1 MFFSRKKTA
10 SSSPLSDGV
19 KPSDNGGSGKV
30 DGAKRKPLAYGGAAP
45 SRRSG
50 SADAAA
56 RSASAGPGEHG
67 GSRAT
72 APKASPTAVAAGWA
86 QAHAQTLGERESRA
100 RLAAQRSG
108 RPWTLHADEQT
119 RQILADCPERRVSA
133 ATAAKYRRAY
143 DNLRATGRTALE
155 AAGTRAHWDFL
166 RTACRFCMEADARA
180 WRAASERAMKR
191 GDLASAQ
198 RRTERAWRLATVL
211 DSMFIQQDRQTWS
224 HKAAEMKAAGT
235 RPVTKSKRST
245 RAPAP
250 EVAAGVLLGRQQRV
264 QERHAERLAVLALT
278 GCRPAELRAGVS
290 FKVIEGKHGAVLH
303 LTLHGAKWN
312 GEGRGLQARA
322 IQLPLD
328 TNVTRA
334 LAQAA
339 RVAGGKRMLTTTDA
353 DHRSLNRALSKGVV
367 GLSCY
372 SFRHQQGSEL
382 KEAIASG
389 TMSAEEA
396 AAAMGHASTAS
407 LSYYGNRSKARGG
420 RKLHAKASDPVRT
433 VPVTFKA
440 KAAARAA
447 RAAHLGAAPS
457 AAAPAKPTPPRAA
470 MSKPVGPLAK
480 GPRPKP

>member
-1 MFFSRKKTA
+1 MFFSRKKIT

-30 DGAKRKPLAYGGAAP
+30 AEAKRKPLIHGGAAP

-50 SADAAA
+50 SGDAAG
-56 RSASAGPGEHG
+56 RSVSAGPAEHG

-72 APKASPTAVAAGWA
+72 APEGSPAAVAAGWA
-86 QAHAQTLGERESRA
+86 QAHAQAIGEREARA

-108 RPWTLHADEQT
+108 RTWTLHADEQT
-119 RQILADCPERRVSA
+119 RAILADCPERRVSA

-143 DNLRATGRTALE
+143 DNLRASGQTALE
-155 AAGTRAHWDFL
+155 AASTRSHWDFL
-166 RTACRFCMEADARA
+166 RTATRFCMEVDVRT

-211 DSMFIQQDRQTWS
+211 DNMFIQHDRRTWV
-224 HKAAEMKAAGT
+224 HKSAEMKAVGA
-235 RPVTKSKRST
+235 RPVSKSKRST

-250 EVAAGVLLGRQQRV
+250 DVAAGVLLGRQQRV

-290 FKVIEGKHGAVLH
+290 YKVIEGKRGAVLH
-303 LTLHGAKWN
+303 ITLHGAKWN
-312 GEGRGLQARA
+312 GAGRGLQARA
-322 IQLPLD
+322 IQVPVD
-328 TNVTRA
+328 TSATRA
-334 LAQAA
+334 LAADA
-339 RVAGGKRMLTTTDA
+339 RAAGGKRMLTTTDA
-353 DHRSLNRALSKGVV
+353 DHRSLNRALAAGVV

-382 KEAIASG
+382 KEAVSSG
-389 TMSAEEA
+389 AMSAEEA

-407 LSYYGNRSKARGG
+407 LSHYGSRSKARGG
-420 RKLHAKASDPVRT
+420 RKLRAMASDPVRT

-447 RAAHLGAAPS
+447 RAAHLGAAPG
-457 AAAPAKPTPPRAA
+457 AAAPATPTPPRAA
-470 MSKPVGPLAK
+470 MSKPVGPLAR
-480 GPRPKP
+480 GLRPKS